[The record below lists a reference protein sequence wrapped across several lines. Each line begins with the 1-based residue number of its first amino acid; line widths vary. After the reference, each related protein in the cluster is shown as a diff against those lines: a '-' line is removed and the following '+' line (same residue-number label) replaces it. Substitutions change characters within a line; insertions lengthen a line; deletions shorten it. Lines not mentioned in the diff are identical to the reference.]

1 MNERVK
7 LIRKQLGMTQEQ
19 LAQRLGIGKAALS
32 MIETGKAGLSAR
44 NRNILV
50 QELNVNPEWLEGGK
64 GNMFNAEP
72 DLTAYMHRTDNSLP
86 LQSVP
91 LYSIE
96 GTAGLVPLFAD
107 QAQAKP
113 VNFIHIPNLPKC
125 DGAIYIVGDSM
136 YPLLKSGDIVLYKQ
150 LGDINDI
157 FWGDMYLLSI
167 DIDGEEYVTV
177 KYIQKSD
184 REGYVK
190 LVSQNP
196 HHADKDVAINR
207 ISNRA
212 GQVQHQDELD
222 PVAGPDRG
230 GQAPKQRRK
239 QARRTRTP
247 ACAFIMQCG
256 QCPAA
261 AAASRPQRSDSER
274 GARPSLPGNC
284 PGGSARRT
292 SRQTRC
298 RAPYCKNGTA
308 EAGRAEPGASH
319 ERRWIGIPNPKK
331 FVSFG
336 NKTDP
341 TWNYPI
347 KNSRSDF

>member
-50 QELNVNPEWLEGGK
+50 QELNVNPDWLETGK

-96 GTAGLVPLFAD
+96 GTAGLVPLFSD
-107 QAQAKP
+107 RTQTKP

-150 LGDINDI
+150 
-157 FWGDMYLLSI
+157 YLLSI

-190 LVSQNP
+190 LVSQNV
-196 HHADKDVAINR
+196 HHADKDVEISRIRAI
-207 ISNRA
+207 A
-212 GQVQHQDELD
+212 LV
-222 PVAGPDRG
+222 
-230 GQAPKQRRK
+230 K
-239 QARRTRTP
+239 
-247 ACAFIMQCG
+247 
-256 QCPAA
+256 
-261 AAASRPQRSDSER
+261 ASIRM
-274 GARPSLPGNC
+274 
-284 PGGSARRT
+284 
-292 SRQTRC
+292 
-298 RAPYCKNGTA
+298 
-308 EAGRAEPGASH
+308 
-319 ERRWIGIPNPKK
+319 
-331 FVSFG
+331 
-336 NKTDP
+336 
-341 TWNYPI
+341 
-347 KNSRSDF
+347 NSIR

>member
-50 QELNVNPEWLEGGK
+50 QELNVNPEWIETGRGS
-64 GNMFNAEP
+64 MFNAEP

-184 REGYVK
+184 RKGYVK

-196 HHADKDVAINR
+196 HHADKEVEIAR
-207 ISNRA
+207 IRA
-212 GQVQHQDELD
+212 LALV
-222 PVAGPDRG
+222 
-230 GQAPKQRRK
+230 K
-239 QARRTRTP
+239 
-247 ACAFIMQCG
+247 
-256 QCPAA
+256 
-261 AAASRPQRSDSER
+261 ASIRM
-274 GARPSLPGNC
+274 
-284 PGGSARRT
+284 
-292 SRQTRC
+292 
-298 RAPYCKNGTA
+298 
-308 EAGRAEPGASH
+308 
-319 ERRWIGIPNPKK
+319 
-331 FVSFG
+331 
-336 NKTDP
+336 
-341 TWNYPI
+341 
-347 KNSRSDF
+347 NSMR

>member
-50 QELNVNPEWLEGGK
+50 QELNVNPEWLESAK

-167 DIDGEEYVTV
+167 DIDGEEPEPAPRR
-177 KYIQKSD
+177 QG
-184 REGYVK
+184 RGA
-190 LVSQNP
+190 QP
-196 HHADKDVAINR
+196 HKG
-207 ISNRA
+207 NRA
-212 GQVQHQDELD
+212 GQGQHQDELD
-222 PVAGPDRG
+222 PVA
-230 GQAPKQRRK
+230 
-239 QARRTRTP
+239 ARTGRT
-247 ACAFIMQCG
+247 
-256 QCPAA
+256 
-261 AAASRPQRSDSER
+261 
-274 GARPSLPGNC
+274 SLPGNC
-284 PGGSARRT
+284 PGGSAPM
-292 SRQTRC
+292 S
-298 RAPYCKNGTA
+298 AA
-308 EAGRAEPGASH
+308 
-319 ERRWIGIPNPKK
+319 NPLPDIVLQKRH
-331 FVSFG
+331 S
-336 NKTDP
+336 
-341 TWNYPI
+341 
-347 KNSRSDF
+347 

>member
-50 QELNVNPEWLEGGK
+50 QELNVNPDWLETGK

-86 LQSVP
+86 LF
-91 LYSIE
+91 
-96 GTAGLVPLFAD
+96 TD
-107 QAQAKP
+107 QAQSKP

-150 LGDINDI
+150 LRDINDI

-184 REGYVK
+184 RAGYVK
-190 LVSQNP
+190 LVSQNQ
-196 HHADKDVAINR
+196 HHADKDVEISRIRAI
-207 ISNRA
+207 A
-212 GQVQHQDELD
+212 LV
-222 PVAGPDRG
+222 
-230 GQAPKQRRK
+230 K
-239 QARRTRTP
+239 
-247 ACAFIMQCG
+247 
-256 QCPAA
+256 
-261 AAASRPQRSDSER
+261 ASIRM
-274 GARPSLPGNC
+274 
-284 PGGSARRT
+284 
-292 SRQTRC
+292 
-298 RAPYCKNGTA
+298 
-308 EAGRAEPGASH
+308 
-319 ERRWIGIPNPKK
+319 
-331 FVSFG
+331 
-336 NKTDP
+336 
-341 TWNYPI
+341 
-347 KNSRSDF
+347 NSIR

>member
-50 QELNVNPEWLEGGK
+50 QELNVNPEWLESGK

-72 DLTAYMHRTDNSLP
+72 DLTAYMHRTDNS
-86 LQSVP
+86 
-91 LYSIE
+91 
-96 GTAGLVPLFAD
+96 LFAD

-207 ISNRA
+207 IRA
-212 GQVQHQDELD
+212 IALV
-222 PVAGPDRG
+222 
-230 GQAPKQRRK
+230 K
-239 QARRTRTP
+239 
-247 ACAFIMQCG
+247 
-256 QCPAA
+256 
-261 AAASRPQRSDSER
+261 ASIRM
-274 GARPSLPGNC
+274 
-284 PGGSARRT
+284 
-292 SRQTRC
+292 
-298 RAPYCKNGTA
+298 
-308 EAGRAEPGASH
+308 
-319 ERRWIGIPNPKK
+319 
-331 FVSFG
+331 
-336 NKTDP
+336 
-341 TWNYPI
+341 
-347 KNSRSDF
+347 NSIR